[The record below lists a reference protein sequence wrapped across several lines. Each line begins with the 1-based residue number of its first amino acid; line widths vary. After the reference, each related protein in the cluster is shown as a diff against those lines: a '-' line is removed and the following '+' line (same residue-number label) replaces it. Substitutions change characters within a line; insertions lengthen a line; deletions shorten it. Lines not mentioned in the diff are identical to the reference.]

1 MGILKQHAG
10 GKYLRSD
17 DIEGT
22 GKEFG
27 LVQLI
32 KDFTEADVSRQDD
45 PESEMKP
52 IIHFESDATENFF
65 DPLKPMVLNATNLNM
80 ILGLF
85 HTDDEEK
92 IRGQK
97 IGVYVDDRVQY
108 AGKTVKGLRLC
119 DWKEI
124 STEKKT
130 A

>member
-1 MGILKQHAG
+1 MGILKDHSG

-17 DIEGT
+17 DITGT

-45 PESEMKP
+45 PESEIKP
-52 IIHFESDATENFF
+52 IIHFESD
-65 DPLKPMVLNATNLNM
+65 LKPMVLNATNLNM

-85 HTDDEEK
+85 HTDDEDK

-119 DWKEI
+119 DHKEI
-124 STEKKT
+124 STEKKSP
-130 A
+130 